1 MNTTQT
7 KAPEKNA
14 TWRIAK
20 IIRVSTVPPIAAL
33 AAFSVFLATD
43 GFYESIWEYI
53 AAVAFIT
60 LLPVTAYPL
69 QLIIPPFKHQGR
81 EGQRNLAF
89 VMCTLGYILGVV
101 YGLIFSVG
109 APIFTMF
116 LTYLLSGTTLLAV
129 NKLFRFKASGHSC
142 GLLGPLA
149 ALAYFVGPLTLTVS
163 IPLFLLS
170 LWSSVYMKRHTVA
183 QFIVGGL
190 IPVIWLIVCVL
201 VIL

>member
-116 LTYLLSGTTLLAV
+116 LTYLLSGVSLLLV
-129 NKLFRFKASGHSC
+129 NKLFHFKASGHAC
-142 GLLGPLA
+142 GLMGPAA
-149 ALAYFVGPLTLTVS
+149 ALAYFVGPVTLALS
-163 IPLFLLS
+163 IPLCIGA
-170 LWSSVYMKRHTVA
+170 LWSSVYMKRHSLS
-183 QFIVGGL
+183 QFIVGGV
-190 IPVIWLIVCVL
+190 IPVFWLIVCAA
-201 VIL
+201 ILL